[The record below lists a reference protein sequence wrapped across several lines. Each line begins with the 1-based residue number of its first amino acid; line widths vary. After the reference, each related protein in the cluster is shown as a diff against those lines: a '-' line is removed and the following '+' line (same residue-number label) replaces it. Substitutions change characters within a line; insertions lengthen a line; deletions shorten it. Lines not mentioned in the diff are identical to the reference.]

1 MCHTLPRI
9 GYKMPYNRVINQTK
23 TTNDM
28 ELVIGES
35 VKETNRVFNKSYTEE
50 YCKAIT
56 ENYKLE
62 HIRSMERMLAK
73 DPECTYASKELN
85 DIQTGKANLM
95 KFEIREGKKY
105 YKIVQVEFD
114 TFQGR
119 NEYRDRS
126 VHSFVDKN
134 TGNVYKPAS
143 WKAPHTKHVR
153 FTFQEPKDIRFLL
166 EPRNVDWAGGY
177 LYLR

>member
-1 MCHTLPRI
+1 ME
-9 GYKMPYNRVINQTK
+9 MVIDK
-23 TTNDM
+23 
-28 ELVIGES
+28 S
-35 VKETNRVFNKSYTEE
+35 VKKTNRTLIKSYTED

-56 ENYKLE
+56 ENY
-62 HIRSMERMLAK
+62 RMYHMDSLTR
-73 DPECTYASKELN
+73 DNHPSPEYAQQQLDEIEN
-85 DIQTGKANLM
+85 GTANLM

-119 NEYRDRS
+119 NEYRDSS

-134 TGNVYKPAS
+134 NGNVYKPAS

-153 FTFQEPKDIRFLL
+153 FTFQKPEDIRFLL
-166 EPRNVDWAGGY
+166 NPINVGWAGGY

>member
-1 MCHTLPRI
+1 
-9 GYKMPYNRVINQTK
+9 
-23 TTNDM
+23 M

-35 VKETNRVFNKSYTEE
+35 VKETNRVFIKDYTQH

-56 ENYKLE
+56 ENYRLY
-62 HIRSMERMLAK
+62 HMRTLQGNLSGNY
-73 DPECTYASKELN
+73 PEYAQQQLDEIEN
-85 DIQTGKANLM
+85 GTANLM

>member
-1 MCHTLPRI
+1 
-9 GYKMPYNRVINQTK
+9 
-23 TTNDM
+23 M

-35 VKETNRVFNKSYTEE
+35 VKETNRVFIKSYTQD

-56 ENYKLE
+56 ENYKID
-62 HIRSMERMLAK
+62 HTRSMERMAAS
-73 DPECTYASKELN
+73 DPDSSYPSDELKR
-85 DIQTGKANLM
+85 IQNGTANLM

-119 NEYRDRS
+119 NEYRDSS

-134 TGNVYKPAS
+134 TGDVYKPAS
-143 WKAPHTKHVR
+143 WKSPAKHVR
-153 FTFQEPKDIRFLL
+153 FTFQKPEDIRFLL
-166 EPRNVDWAGGY
+166 SPINVDWAGGY

>member
-1 MCHTLPRI
+1 
-9 GYKMPYNRVINQTK
+9 
-23 TTNDM
+23 M
-28 ELVIGES
+28 EQVIGES
-35 VKETNRVFNKSYTEE
+35 VKETNRVFIKDYTQH

-56 ENYKLE
+56 ENYKIY
-62 HIRSMERMLAK
+62 HTDSMERMAAS
-73 DPECTYASKELN
+73 DPDSIYAAEELKR
-85 DIQTGKANLM
+85 IQNGTANLM

-119 NEYRDRS
+119 NEYRDSS

>member
-1 MCHTLPRI
+1 MRTLQGNLSGNYP
-9 GYKMPYNRVINQTK
+9 
-23 TTNDM
+23 
-28 ELVIGES
+28 
-35 VKETNRVFNKSYTEE
+35 E
-50 YCKAIT
+50 YAQQQLDEI
-56 ENYKLE
+56 ENG
-62 HIRSMERMLAK
+62 
-73 DPECTYASKELN
+73 T
-85 DIQTGKANLM
+85 ANLM

>member
-1 MCHTLPRI
+1 
-9 GYKMPYNRVINQTK
+9 
-23 TTNDM
+23 M
-28 ELVIGES
+28 EQVIGES
-35 VKETNRVFNKSYTEE
+35 VKETNRVFIKDYTQH

-56 ENYKLE
+56 ENYRLY
-62 HIRSMERMLAK
+62 HMRTLQGNLSGNY
-73 DPECTYASKELN
+73 PEYAQQQLDEIEN
-85 DIQTGKANLM
+85 GTANLM

-114 TFQGR
+114 TFQDR

>member
-1 MCHTLPRI
+1 
-9 GYKMPYNRVINQTK
+9 
-23 TTNDM
+23 M
-28 ELVIGES
+28 EQVIGES
-35 VKETNRVFNKSYTEE
+35 VKETNRVFIKDYTQH

-56 ENYKLE
+56 ENYKLY
-62 HIRSMERMLAK
+62 HIDSMERMLAR
-73 DPECTYASKELN
+73 DPESIHAAEELN
-85 DIQTGKANLM
+85 DVHTGKANLM

-114 TFQGR
+114 TFQGK

>member
-1 MCHTLPRI
+1 
-9 GYKMPYNRVINQTK
+9 
-23 TTNDM
+23 M

-35 VKETNRVFNKSYTEE
+35 VKETNRTFIKSYTED

-56 ENYKLE
+56 ENYRLY
-62 HIRSMERMLAK
+62 HMQSLTRGDHLS
-73 DPECTYASKELN
+73 PEYAQQQLDEVEN
-85 DIQTGKANLM
+85 GTANLM

-114 TFQGR
+114 TFQNR
-119 NEYRDRS
+119 NEYRDSS

-134 TGNVYKPAS
+134 TGDVYKPAS
-143 WKAPHTKHVR
+143 WKSPATKHVR
-153 FTFQEPKDIRFLL
+153 FTFQKPEDIRFLL
-166 EPRNVDWAGGY
+166 TPQNVDWAGGY

>member
-1 MCHTLPRI
+1 ME
-9 GYKMPYNRVINQTK
+9 MVIDK
-23 TTNDM
+23 
-28 ELVIGES
+28 S
-35 VKETNRVFNKSYTEE
+35 VKKTNRTLIKSYTED

-56 ENYKLE
+56 ENY
-62 HIRSMERMLAK
+62 RMYHMDSLTR
-73 DPECTYASKELN
+73 DNHPSPEYAQQQLDEIEN
-85 DIQTGKANLM
+85 GTANLM

-114 TFQGR
+114 TFQDR
-119 NEYRDRS
+119 NEYRDSS

-134 TGNVYKPAS
+134 NGNVYKPAS

-153 FTFQEPKDIRFLL
+153 FTFQKPEDIRFLL
-166 EPRNVDWAGGY
+166 NPINVGWAGGY

>member
-1 MCHTLPRI
+1 
-9 GYKMPYNRVINQTK
+9 
-23 TTNDM
+23 M

-35 VKETNRVFNKSYTEE
+35 VKETNRVFVKSYTEE

-56 ENYKLE
+56 ENYRE
-62 HIRSMERMLAK
+62 YHIRTLK
-73 DPECTYASKELN
+73 GNLHGNYPEYARKQLDEIEN
-85 DIQTGKANLM
+85 GTANLM

-114 TFQGR
+114 TFQNR
-119 NEYRDRS
+119 NEYKDSS

-134 TGNVYKPAS
+134 TGDVYKPAS

-153 FTFQEPKDIRFLL
+153 FTFQKPEDIRFLL
-166 EPRNVDWAGGY
+166 TPMNVDWAGGY
-177 LYLR
+177 LYMR

>member
-1 MCHTLPRI
+1 
-9 GYKMPYNRVINQTK
+9 
-23 TTNDM
+23 M
-28 ELVIGES
+28 EMVIGES
-35 VKETNRVFNKSYTEE
+35 VKKTNRTLIKSYTED

-56 ENYKLE
+56 ENYRMY
-62 HIRSMERMLAK
+62 HIDSLTRDNHPS
-73 DPECTYASKELN
+73 PEYAQQRLDEIEN
-85 DIQTGKANLM
+85 GTANLM

-114 TFQGR
+114 TFQDR
-119 NEYRDRS
+119 NEYRDSS

-134 TGNVYKPAS
+134 TGDVYKPAS

-153 FTFQEPKDIRFLL
+153 FTFQKPEDIRFLL
-166 EPRNVDWAGGY
+166 NPINVGWAGGY

>member
-1 MCHTLPRI
+1 
-9 GYKMPYNRVINQTK
+9 
-23 TTNDM
+23 M

-35 VKETNRVFNKSYTEE
+35 VKETNRIFVKRYTED

-56 ENYKLE
+56 ENYRLY
-62 HIRSMERMLAK
+62 HIHTLQGNLSGNY
-73 DPECTYASKELN
+73 PEYAQEQLDAIEN
-85 DIQTGKANLM
+85 GTANLM

-105 YKIVQVEFD
+105 YKVVQVEFD
-114 TFQGR
+114 TFQNL

-134 TGNVYKPAS
+134 NGNVYKPAS

-153 FTFQEPKDIRFLL
+153 FTFQKEEDLRKLL
-166 EPRNVDWAGGY
+166 DPNFVDWAGGY

>member
-1 MCHTLPRI
+1 
-9 GYKMPYNRVINQTK
+9 
-23 TTNDM
+23 M
-28 ELVIGES
+28 EQVIGES
-35 VKETNRVFNKSYTEE
+35 VKETNRVFIKDYTQH

-56 ENYKLE
+56 ENYKLY
-62 HIRSMERMLAK
+62 HIDSMERMAAS
-73 DPECTYASKELN
+73 DPDSSYPSDELKR
-85 DIQTGKANLM
+85 IQNGTANLM

-114 TFQGR
+114 TFQNR
-119 NEYRDRS
+119 NEYRDSS

>member
-1 MCHTLPRI
+1 
-9 GYKMPYNRVINQTK
+9 
-23 TTNDM
+23 M

-35 VKETNRVFNKSYTEE
+35 VKETNRVFIKSYTEE

-56 ENYKLE
+56 ENYKMY
-62 HIRSMERMLAK
+62 HTRSMESMLASDPDSTYPSEELKRIK
-73 DPECTYASKELN
+73 DGT
-85 DIQTGKANLM
+85 ANLM

-119 NEYRDRS
+119 NEYRSGS
-126 VHSFVDKN
+126 VHSFVGRSKDIL
-134 TGNVYKPAS
+134 GNVYKPAS

-153 FTFQEPKDIRFLL
+153 FSFCDSNDFKKLL
-166 EPRNVDWAGGY
+166 DPNFVGWAGGY

>member
-1 MCHTLPRI
+1 
-9 GYKMPYNRVINQTK
+9 
-23 TTNDM
+23 M
-28 ELVIGES
+28 ELVVGES
-35 VKETNRVFNKSYTEE
+35 VKETNRVFIKDYTQH

-56 ENYKLE
+56 ENYRLY
-62 HIRSMERMLAK
+62 HMRTLQGNLSGNY
-73 DPECTYASKELN
+73 PEYAQQQLDEIEN
-85 DIQTGKANLM
+85 GTANLM

-114 TFQGR
+114 TFQGK